1 MPMKISYWEGLVW
14 KEGNFDFMRRRI
26 DAVTKQHYLNLYK
39 DGQDTIKIK
48 PADFIS
54 ARPI

>member
-14 KEGNFDFMRRRI
+14 KEGAFDFMRRSF
-26 DAVTKQHYLNLYK
+26 DTETKQHYLNLYK

-48 PADFIS
+48 PDDLIS